1 MKYEEKLKDC
11 LKNIQR
17 LVVKTLA
24 GYELKLHNIKMG
36 SNFAAY
42 GAFASILVHSIIAA
56 TKLCIWPKFFYR
68 SIMCIVMNS
77 LFFEKSNKR
86 SGFDV
91 TQIFNIYPPTI
102 NFENLFLTN
111 WLFLENLKNLLM
123 TMFLAML
130 SKGNT
135 DM

>member
-1 MKYEEKLKDC
+1 
-11 LKNIQR
+11 
-17 LVVKTLA
+17 
-24 GYELKLHNIKMG
+24 
-36 SNFAAY
+36 
-42 GAFASILVHSIIAA
+42 
-56 TKLCIWPKFFYR
+56 
-68 SIMCIVMNS
+68 MCIVMNS

-86 SGFDV
+86 SGFDI
-91 TQIFNIYPPTI
+91 TQIFNIYPTTI
-102 NFENLFLTN
+102 SFENLFLTN